1 MTINFTMTVKA
12 YIYFDGSFNYEN
24 FASNYVSLTDIIDK
38 AKSLMN
44 DYGFMTA
51 NIVDAETGEVLVT
64 MERDWQDENCDDCD
78 DDIDDTDNS

>member
-1 MTINFTMTVKA
+1 MTVKA
-12 YIYFDGSFNYEN
+12 YIYFDGNFNYEEL
-24 FASNYVSLTDIIDK
+24 ASKYVSLDELIYT
-38 AKSLMN
+38 AKCYIN
-44 DYGFMTA
+44 EYNFATA